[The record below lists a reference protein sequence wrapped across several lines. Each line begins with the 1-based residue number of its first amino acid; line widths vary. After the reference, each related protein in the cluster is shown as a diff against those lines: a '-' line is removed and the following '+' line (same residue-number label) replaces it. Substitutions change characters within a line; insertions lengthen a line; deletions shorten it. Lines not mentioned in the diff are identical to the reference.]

1 MIPSRNDVR
10 FELKFVH
17 LKNLKYEYLINIRQ
31 CLSVCPSQ
39 GFAVLNVNHKRDFG
53 AVELGFGKSFRRPR
67 INLQGCIVGEGTKL
81 STMPIGPT
89 RVKFW
94 KVHQMA
100 YWDLGM
106 LI

>member
-1 MIPSRNDVR
+1 M
-10 FELKFVH
+10 
-17 LKNLKYEYLINIRQ
+17 
-31 CLSVCPSQ
+31 SVCPSVCPSK

-53 AVELGFGKSFRRPR
+53 VVELGFGKSFRRPR